1 MMILNYGSGSGH
13 KRGCG
18 VAGSRLLAPDFLLVT
33 PGCYLLTFR
42 FFLPPLRHP
51 AGIRWQVAGRMWGVG
66 RAAASSSKLSHCAYC
81 LLPWFSAFRLMPTA
95 YCLLSSLRPGGPED
109 FSPRREP
116 WE

>member
-42 FFLPPLRHP
+42 IFLPPLRP
-51 AGIRWQVAGRMWGVG
+51 ARQAAGRMRAVG
-66 RAAASSSKLSHCAYC
+66 CAAFPSSKLSHCADC
-81 LLPWFSAFRLMPTA
+81 LLPWFSAFRLLPTV
-95 YCLLSSLRPGGPED
+95 YCLLSPLRPGGPED
-109 FSPRREP
+109 SFPRREP